1 MKTLKEASR
10 KEVNGMTAICQK
22 LQDCMADL
30 SENWNKVDELLSE
43 LREYGYDGMNE
54 VCDKGYSIMEDY
66 ENLVEGEL
74 DGFWEDINLTLTE
87 FTSSE

>member
-10 KEVNGMTAICQK
+10 REVSNMMTICEE

-54 VCDKGYSIMEDY
+54 VCEKGYSIMEDY
-66 ENLVEGEL
+66 EKIVEEEL
-74 DGFWEDINLTLTE
+74 DGFWEDIDLTLTE
-87 FTSSE
+87 FRSSK

>member
-1 MKTLKEASR
+1 MKTLEEASR
-10 KEVNGMTAICQK
+10 REVSNMTAICQE
-22 LQDCMADL
+22 LQDRMADL
-30 SENWNKVDELLSE
+30 SGNWNKVDELLSE

-66 ENLVEGEL
+66 ETPVEREL

-87 FTSSE
+87 FTSSK